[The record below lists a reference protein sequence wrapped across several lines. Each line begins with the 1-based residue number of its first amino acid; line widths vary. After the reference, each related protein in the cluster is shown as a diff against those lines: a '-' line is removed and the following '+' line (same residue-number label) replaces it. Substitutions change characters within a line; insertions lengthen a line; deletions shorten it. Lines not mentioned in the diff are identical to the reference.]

1 MKYLF
6 VNSVY
11 GMRSTGK
18 IVMEQCHKLQETG
31 NQCMAAY
38 GREAVEDPAVKKIKI
53 GTPIDYHIHA
63 LLTRLLDLHGLC
75 SQTATK
81 KFLKAVEE
89 YSPDVIWLHNL
100 HGYYINYELLF
111 DWLRNH
117 SDGIRIYW
125 TLHDCWAF
133 TGHCA
138 YFTMA
143 GCSKWKT
150 KCSKCGQ
157 LHTYPVTYGG
167 DHTLRNY
174 EKKKAAF
181 TGIGNMTLVTPSE
194 WLAGLVKES
203 YLAEYPVKVIHNT
216 VDTKIFRPT
225 KSNFREKHNLNG
237 KYVVLGVA
245 VGWEQ
250 TKGFQDMK
258 KLREVLNKQYTIV
271 LVGTTKQ
278 QIEKLPRG
286 MIGIERTKNQSELAA
301 IYTAADVFVNPTH
314 QDNYPTVNLEAAAC
328 GTPAVTYDVGGSPE
342 SVRPENIIPE
352 GNIKI
357 LAKRIKEICEQRR

>member
-11 GMRSTGK
+11 GVRSTGK
-18 IVMEQCHKLQETG
+18 IVMEQCHKLQEAG
-31 NQCMAAY
+31 NQCIAAY
-38 GREAVEDPAVKKIKI
+38 GRETVEDPDVKKIQI
-53 GTPIDYHIHA
+53 GTSIDYHMHA
-63 LLTRLLDLHGLC
+63 LLTRTADMHGLC
-75 SQTATK
+75 SKAATK
-81 KFLKAVEE
+81 KFLKTVEE

-117 SDGIRIYW
+117 SDGIKIYW

-143 GCSKWKT
+143 RCNKWKT
-150 KCSKCGQ
+150 QCSKCIQ

-174 EKKKAAF
+174 EKKKSAF
-181 TGIGNMTLVTPSE
+181 TGISNMTLVTPSK

-203 YLAEYPVKVIHNT
+203 LLSEYPVKVIHNT
-216 VDTKIFRPT
+216 VDIKIFRPT

-237 KYVVLGVA
+237 KYVILGVA

-258 KLREVLNKQYTIV
+258 KLREVLNKQYSIV
-271 LVGTTKQ
+271 LVGVTPQ
-278 QIEKLPRG
+278 QIGKLPDG
-286 MIGIERTKNQSELAA
+286 IIGIERTKDQSELAA

-328 GTPAVTYDVGGSPE
+328 GTPAITYDVGGSPE
-342 SVRPENIIPE
+342 SVQSENIIPE
-352 GNIKI
+352 GDIEG
-357 LAKRIKEICEQRR
+357 LAKRIKEICEQKR